1 MTSISGIEC
10 TRKWMQ
16 QCTQYKVMMTNIIY
30 VIFQIFGS
38 NYIIQDIELSK
49 KLEILVCVT
58 GCCVYKLI
66 KVGCLN

>member
-1 MTSISGIEC
+1 MTSISGIKC

-58 GCCVYKLI
+58 RILCVQTNKGG
-66 KVGCLN
+66 VS